1 MKNYWSGSI
10 KYSSQN
16 KYLYNYYAEI
26 VAAGKLNALYNSMLA
41 LSENNEMTS
50 NYAAGAK

>member
-10 KYSSQN
+10 KYLSQN

-26 VAAGKLNALYNSMLA
+26 VAAAKLHVFYNSMLA
-41 LSENNEMTS
+41 LSENSEMTS
-50 NYAAGAK
+50 NYAASTK